1 MAKVVL
7 SEPAKDDLL
16 DIEYYISIELCN
28 PQSAKKIAN
37 GILNVIRSLEVYPRR
52 HSYVNNTNLRIRGVR
67 MIRYGNYNIFYHCS
81 NNDVVYVIRILYG
94 QSDWENILK

>member
-52 HSYVNNTNLRIRGVR
+52 HSYV
-67 MIRYGNYNIFYHCS
+67 
-81 NNDVVYVIRILYG
+81 IRILYG
-94 QSDWENILK
+94 QSDWENILKE